1 MVRVRSEI
9 REVLLRYGR
18 AGLVIVLAIAIR
30 IGLDPWLGDA
40 GFAIFVAGVLVAAW
54 VGGLGPAILFQTL
67 LLIVSGLWFE
77 SEQSQQ
83 KPPAEGIAGLLAY
96 YAVGAIVGV
105 LSDKVR
111 AALARAAA
119 RAAEAAAQRE
129 WLRATL
135 TCMADG
141 VLAADPA
148 GNVTMFN
155 PAAERMTGRSAA
167 EAVGQTLASV
177 LPIRS
182 PGGDDLS
189 DPVQRVL
196 AERAPHVA
204 EGLLAAPGQ
213 RLPIAYH
220 AAPIVDAAG
229 ATTGV
234 VILFRDETER
244 QRIEAALRSADRRK
258 DEFIA
263 TLAHELRNPLAP
275 IRGGLDLLKLAP
287 DDPATIEEVR
297 SMLQRQTDQMVRL
310 IDDLL
315 DVSRFARG
323 KLKIFRSRIELSQV
337 VRSAVEASKPMIEAC
352 RHTLRVALPPEPVF
366 LFADCGRLTQVLC
379 NLLHNAAKYTL
390 PGGQIEVAGRVEGNE
405 LILEV
410 HDTGQGIPPEM
421 QERIFEMFTQ
431 ISQAHGAQEGLGIG
445 LTLVKWIVELHEG
458 QIEVFSDGP
467 DQGSTFRLRLPLAAA
482 KAETMALPPAP
493 AIAGGE
499 LPTDSG
505 SRRRILVV
513 DDNRDAREMLGLMLL
528 RLGNEVRTAGDG
540 EEAVELAREWLPEV
554 VFMDIDMPRLD
565 GCGAAEQI
573 RIVEN
578 GGAKAVLVAITGW
591 DLEEDRRRTQ
601 AAGFDHHLVKP
612 VELASLQRIL
622 ERPAGPDSQQ
632 GEALLPIEREFAT
645 RSTSATE

>member
-1 MVRVRSEI
+1 MVRLSSET
-9 REVLLRYGR
+9 RELLLRYGR
-18 AGLVIVLAIAIR
+18 AGLVIAATVAIR
-30 IGLDPWLGDA
+30 LALEPWLGDA
-40 GFAIFVAGVLVAAW
+40 GFAIFLGGVLVASW
-54 VGGLGPAILFQTL
+54 VGGLGPALVCQTL
-67 LLIVSGLWFE
+67 LLMASGLLFE
-77 SEQSQQ
+77 DRQSQQ
-83 KPPAEGIAGLLAY
+83 RSPQENIAGLLAY
-96 YAVGAIVGV
+96 FAIGAIVGI

-111 AALARAAA
+111 AALKRATA

-141 VLAADPA
+141 VLATDPA

-155 PAAERMTGRSAA
+155 PAAERMTGRRAA
-167 EAVGQTLASV
+167 EAVGQPVASV

-182 PGGDDLS
+182 PGGDDLA

-196 AERAPHVA
+196 AERVPHVA

-213 RLPIAYH
+213 CLPIAYH
-220 AAPIVDAAG
+220 AAPIVDAGG

-234 VILFRDETER
+234 VLVFRDETER

-287 DDPATIEEVR
+287 DDPATIEEVH

-323 KLKIFRSRIELSQV
+323 KLKICRARTELSHV
-337 VRSAVEASKPMIEAC
+337 VKSAVEASEPMIESC
-352 RHTLRVALPPEPVF
+352 RHTLQVKLPKEPVF
-366 LFADCGRLTQVLC
+366 LFVDSARLTQVLC
-379 NLLHNAAKYTL
+379 NLLHNAAKYTP
-390 PGGQIEVAGRVEGNE
+390 PGGRIEVTGSVKGNE
-405 LILEV
+405 LVLDV
-410 HDTGQGIPPEM
+410 HDTGQGIPHEM
-421 QERIFEMFTQ
+421 QERIFEMFAQ
-431 ISQAHGAQEGLGIG
+431 IPRAHGTQEGLGIG

-467 DQGSTFRLRLPLAAA
+467 DQGSTFRLRLPLPAVKTESTTAPLAPSAAA
-482 KAETMALPPAP
+482 V
-493 AIAGGE
+493 E
-499 LPTDSG
+499 LPDNG
-505 SRRRILVV
+505 APRRRILVA
-513 DDNRDAREMLGLMLL
+513 DDNRDAREMLSVMLR
-528 RLGNEVRTAGDG
+528 RLGNDVRTAGDG
-540 EEAVELAREWLPEV
+540 QEAVELARDWLPEV
-554 VFMDIDMPRLD
+554 IFMDLGMPRLD

-573 RIVEN
+573 RGDD
-578 GGAKAVLVAITGW
+578 GGEAVLLVAITGW
-591 DLEEDRRRTQ
+591 DLEEDRRRTK

-612 VELASLQRIL
+612 VELAALRRIL
-622 ERPAGPDSQQ
+622 DQAPAESHQRHNGHPVQ
-632 GEALLPIEREFAT
+632 PR
-645 RSTSATE
+645 

>member
-1 MVRVRSEI
+1 M
-9 REVLLRYGR
+9 LLRYGR
-18 AGLVIVLAIAIR
+18 AGLVIAVAIAIR
-30 IGLDPWLGDA
+30 LALEPWLGNA
-40 GFAIFVAGVLVAAW
+40 GFAIFLGGVLVAAW
-54 VGGLGPAILFQTL
+54 VGGFGPALVCQTL
-67 LLIVSGLWFE
+67 LLMVSGFWFE
-77 SEQSQQ
+77 EEHSRHKSPQEN
-83 KPPAEGIAGLLAY
+83 IAGLLAY

-111 AALARAAA
+111 AALKRATD

-129 WLRATL
+129 SLQATL
-135 TCMADG
+135 TCLADG
-141 VLAADPA
+141 MLAADPA
-148 GNVTMFN
+148 GKVTMFN

-167 EAVGQTLASV
+167 EALGQPVASV
-177 LPIRS
+177 LQIRLHS
-182 PGGDDLS
+182 GVDLA

-220 AAPIVDAAG
+220 AAPIIDAGG

-234 VILFRDETER
+234 VLVFRDETER

-287 DDPATIEEVR
+287 DDPATIKEVH

-323 KLKIFRSRIELSQV
+323 KLKICRARTELSHV
-337 VRSAVEASKPMIEAC
+337 VRSAVEASEPMIQAC
-352 RHTLRVALPPEPVF
+352 RHALQVKLPAEPVF
-366 LFADCGRLTQVLC
+366 LFVDSGRLTQVLC
-379 NLLHNAAKYTL
+379 NLLHNAAKYTP
-390 PGGQIEVAGRVEGNE
+390 PGGQIEVTGSVKGSE
-405 LILEV
+405 LVLDV
-410 HDTGQGIPPEM
+410 HDTGQGIPHEM

-431 ISQAHGAQEGLGIG
+431 IPRTHGTQEGLGIG
-445 LTLVKWIVELHEG
+445 LTLVKWIVELHDG

-482 KAETMALPPAP
+482 KADTPAP
-493 AIAGGE
+493 PLAPAAPAGEVSADNG
-499 LPTDSG
+499 P
-505 SRRRILVV
+505 RRRILVA
-513 DDNRDAREMLGLMLL
+513 DDNRDAREMLSVMLR
-528 RLGNEVRTAGDG
+528 RLGNDVRTAGDG
-540 EEAVELAREWLPEV
+540 QEAVELARDWLPEV
-554 VFMDIDMPRLD
+554 VFMDLGMPRLD

-573 RIVEN
+573 RGDN
-578 GGAKAVLVAITGW
+578 GGETVLLVAITGW
-591 DLEEDRRRTQ
+591 DLEEDRRRTK

-612 VELASLQRIL
+612 VEFATLRRIL
-622 ERPAGPDSQQ
+622 DQVPAESHQRRNGHPV
-632 GEALLPIEREFAT
+632 LPR
-645 RSTSATE
+645 